1 MRRSLK
7 IGSAFV
13 GLIVGAGFASGQ
25 EVMQYFTNFGIWG
38 AAGGLLATALFM
50 LLGYAFAQL
59 GTELQS
65 VSHKSVMYHIGGR
78 YIGPI
83 FDVIVTFFLFGVAVV
98 MFAGSGSTFQQMFGI
113 DAMIGSVI
121 MAAAVILTL
130 LLETRK
136 IISVIASVTPYL
148 LGIIFLILIYSIF
161 TMDISLPEA
170 NALAAQQ
177 NSAAPNWV
185 MGALLYVSYNLAA
198 GAALLIIM
206 AGGEKDRK
214 VAGMGGVLGGLMLGA
229 LILLIHF
236 GMFLKM
242 DVVDGLD
249 MPTLALANEIHP
261 VVGILMAIALLGM
274 IYNTAVGMFYSFT
287 VRFIPAESKAY
298 KPAVVIIGIV
308 GFIASL
314 VGFTT
319 LIGKVY
325 ATMGYLGFA
334 MIIAVVIAWIR
345 RVHRDRNSRGG
356 KAVTGGDTCGDPGTG
371 SVSQE

>member
-1 MRRSLK
+1 MRRSFK

-38 AAGGLLATALFM
+38 AAGGLLATLLFM
-50 LLGYAFAQL
+50 FLGFAFAQL
-59 GTELQS
+59 GTKLQA
-65 VSHKSVMYHIGGR
+65 VSHKTVMYHIGGR

-83 FDVIVTFFLFGVAVV
+83 FDVIITFFLFGVAVV

-113 DAMIGSVI
+113 DAMIGSII

-130 LLETRK
+130 LLDTKK

-148 LGIIFLILIYSIF
+148 LGIIFVILVYSIF
-161 TMDISLPEA
+161 TMDISIAEA
-170 NALAAQQ
+170 NAIAAQQ
-177 NSAAPNWV
+177 NSGAPNWV

-206 AGGEKDRK
+206 AGGETDRK
-214 VAGMGGVLGGLMLGA
+214 VAGMGGILGGLMMGA

-236 GMFLKM
+236 GMFLKIE
-242 DVVDGLD
+242 VVDGLD

-261 VVGILMAIALLGM
+261 FVGILMAIALLGM

-298 KPAVVIIGIV
+298 KPAVVIIGII

-314 VGFTT
+314 AGFTT

-334 MIIAVVIAWIR
+334 LIIAVIIAWIR
-345 RVHRDRNSRGG
+345 RNKTRS
-356 KAVTGGDTCGDPGTG
+356 
-371 SVSQE
+371 

>member
-1 MRRSLK
+1 M
-7 IGSAFV
+7 AF
-13 GLIVGAGFASGQ
+13 G
-25 EVMQYFTNFGIWG
+25 G
-38 AAGGLLATALFM
+38 AAGGLLATLMFM
-50 LLGYAFAQL
+50 VLGFAFAQL
-59 GTELQS
+59 GTNLQA
-65 VSHKSVMYHIGGR
+65 VSHKTVMYHIGGR
-78 YIGPI
+78 YIGTI

-113 DAMIGSVI
+113 DAMIGSII

-130 LLETRK
+130 LLDKKK
-136 IISVIASVTPYL
+136 IISIIASVTPYL
-148 LGIIFLILIYSIF
+148 LGIIFVILVYSIL
-161 TMDISLPEA
+161 TMDISIAEA
-170 NALAAQQ
+170 NTIAAQQ
-177 NSAAPNWV
+177 NSSAPNWV

-206 AGGEKDRK
+206 SGGETDRK
-214 VAGMGGVLGGLMLGA
+214 VAGMGGILGGLMLGA

-236 GMFLKM
+236 GMFLKIE
-242 DVVDGLD
+242 VVDGLD

-261 VVGILMAIALLGM
+261 FVGILMAIALLGM

-298 KPAVVIIGIV
+298 KPAVVIIGII

-314 VGFTT
+314 AGFTT

-334 MIIAVVIAWIR
+334 LIIAVIIAWIR
-345 RVHRDRNSRGG
+345 RNKTRS
-356 KAVTGGDTCGDPGTG
+356 
-371 SVSQE
+371 

>member
-1 MRRSLK
+1 MRRSFK

-38 AAGGLLATALFM
+38 AAGGLLATLLFM
-50 LLGYAFAQL
+50 FLGFAFAQL
-59 GTELQS
+59 GTNLQA
-65 VSHKSVMYHIGGR
+65 VSHKTVMYHIGGR

-83 FDVIVTFFLFGVAVV
+83 FDVIITFFLFGVAVV

-113 DAMIGSVI
+113 DAMIGSII

-130 LLETRK
+130 LLDTKK

-148 LGIIFLILIYSIF
+148 LGIIFVILVYSIF
-161 TMDISLPEA
+161 TMDISIAEA
-170 NALAAQQ
+170 NTIAAQQ
-177 NSAAPNWV
+177 NSGAPNWV
-185 MGALLYVSYNLAA
+185 MGTLLYVSYNLAA
-198 GAALLIIM
+198 GAPLLIIM
-206 AGGEKDRK
+206 AGGETDRK
-214 VAGMGGVLGGLMLGA
+214 VAGMGGILGGLMLGA

-236 GMFLKM
+236 GMFLKIE
-242 DVVDGLD
+242 VVDGLD

-261 VVGILMAIALLGM
+261 FVGILMAIALLGM
-274 IYNTAVGMFYSFT
+274 IYNTAIGMFYSFT

-298 KPAVVIIGIV
+298 KPAVVIIGII

-314 VGFTT
+314 AGFTT

-334 MIIAVVIAWIR
+334 LIIAVIIAWIR
-345 RVHRDRNSRGG
+345 RNKTRS
-356 KAVTGGDTCGDPGTG
+356 
-371 SVSQE
+371 

>member
-148 LGIIFLILIYSIF
+148 LGIIFLILVYSIF

-206 AGGEKDRK
+206 AERGMK
-214 VAGMGGVLGGLMLGA
+214 VAGMGGILGGLMLGA

-236 GMFLKM
+236 GMFLKIE
-242 DVVDGLD
+242 VVDGLD
-249 MPTLALANEIHP
+249 MPTLALA
-261 VVGILMAIALLGM
+261 
-274 IYNTAVGMFYSFT
+274 T
-287 VRFIPAESKAY
+287 RFILLS
-298 KPAVVIIGIV
+298 
-308 GFIASL
+308 AS
-314 VGFTT
+314 
-319 LIGKVY
+319 
-325 ATMGYLGFA
+325 
-334 MIIAVVIAWIR
+334 
-345 RVHRDRNSRGG
+345 
-356 KAVTGGDTCGDPGTG
+356 
-371 SVSQE
+371 

>member
-1 MRRSLK
+1 MRRSFK

-38 AAGGLLATALFM
+38 AAGGLLATLMFM
-50 LLGYAFAQL
+50 FLGFAFAQL
-59 GTELQS
+59 GTNLQA
-65 VSHKSVMYHIGGR
+65 VSHKTVMYHIGGR

-113 DAMIGSVI
+113 DAMVGSII

-130 LLETRK
+130 LLDTKK

-148 LGIIFLILIYSIF
+148 LGIIFVILVYSIF
-161 TMDISLPEA
+161 TMDISIAEA
-170 NALAAQQ
+170 NAIAAQQ
-177 NSAAPNWV
+177 NSGAPNWV

-198 GAALLIIM
+198 GAPLLIIM
-206 AGGEKDRK
+206 AGGETDRK
-214 VAGMGGVLGGLMLGA
+214 VAGMGGILGGLMLGA

-236 GMFLKM
+236 GMFLKIE
-242 DVVDGLD
+242 VVDGLD

-261 VVGILMAIALLGM
+261 FVGILMAIALLGM

-298 KPAVVIIGIV
+298 KPAVVIIGII

-314 VGFTT
+314 AGFTT

-334 MIIAVVIAWIR
+334 LIIAVIIAWIR
-345 RVHRDRNSRGG
+345 RNKTRS
-356 KAVTGGDTCGDPGTG
+356 
-371 SVSQE
+371 